1 MFIWTVMYVE
11 WVCNIVSVTKK
22 KYKIISIYVYI
33 DFRHLNIATLKDKY
47 HITKADMLIDV
58 VTDNE
63 MILSLL
69 YKYFDYTKIFMVES
83 DISKKGFCFSGCI
96 GNL

>member
-1 MFIWTVMYVE
+1 
-11 WVCNIVSVTKK
+11 
-22 KYKIISIYVYI
+22 
-33 DFRHLNIATLKDKY
+33 
-47 HITKADMLIDV
+47 MLIDV